1 MKKKTIGNKFGIIVV
16 TLALSMAMLA
26 GCGNTSDRNADEV
39 STEEAADPAGMV
51 HLESAE
57 DVTQFMDEV
66 YEGVGQDLLPMDVT
80 TTELDL
86 NQSDMLEYHT
96 GLVAPDGIEGIY
108 LSESMITS
116 TAYSAIYI
124 RTNDEV
130 DAETIRQQLMDS
142 VNPAKWV
149 CVTAEKQSAVI
160 LGNDVFFVMGF
171 TDTADAVIEQ
181 AIEAAKKR
189 DMKVSDTLEKS
200 NPI

>member
-66 YEGVGQDLLPMDVT
+66 YEGVGQDLLPMNVT

-86 NQSDMLEYHT
+86 NQSDMVEYHT

>member
-1 MKKKTIGNKFGIIVV
+1 MKKKTIGNKFGIIVA

-39 STEEAADPAGMV
+39 STEEAADPTGMV

-66 YEGVGQDLLPMDVT
+66 YEGVGQDLLPMNVT

-86 NQSDMLEYHT
+86 NQSDMVEYHT

-171 TDTADAVIEQ
+171 TDTTDAVIEQ

>member
-66 YEGVGQDLLPMDVT
+66 YGGVGQDLLPMNVT

-86 NQSDMLEYHT
+86 SQNDMVEYHT
-96 GLVAPDGIEGIY
+96 GLVAPDGIAGIY

-116 TAYSAIYI
+116 AAYCAIYI

-189 DMKVSDTLEKS
+189 VMNVSETLEES

>member
-1 MKKKTIGNKFGIIVV
+1 MKKKTIGNKFGIIVA